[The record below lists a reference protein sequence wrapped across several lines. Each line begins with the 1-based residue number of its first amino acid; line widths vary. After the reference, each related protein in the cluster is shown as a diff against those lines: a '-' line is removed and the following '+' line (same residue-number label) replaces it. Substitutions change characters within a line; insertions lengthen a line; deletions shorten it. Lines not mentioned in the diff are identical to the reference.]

1 VADELAPIVVPGPLP
16 GSSRFRK
23 AGLVDVSQGLLR
35 QAGHADA
42 AG

>member
-23 AGLVDVSQGLLR
+23 ADLVDVSQGLLR
-35 QAGHADA
+35 QVGRADA